1 MVYLVMLL
9 AAIAVYSLILALFQE
24 KGRRSDAVRARI
36 GALASDPRDR
46 FRLDAELEQPLT
58 VRFLRPLAASA
69 GALVQRLIPERLRR
83 RSTRA
88 QEKSRRDAQLQRLL
102 SQAGLSLS
110 PASYRL
116 LRAMIMAAAA
126 AAVLAACLLLKL
138 DAGQAALLAAIGPL
152 AAYVAVRYAT
162 AAMATARKTKLE
174 RGLPDVLDILSI
186 SVEAGLGFEQAIGH
200 ITRNMSGPMVDEF
213 AVTYREM
220 SMGRTRREALQALA
234 DRCDFDDLRT
244 FTGAII
250 QAGQLGISIRN
261 VLRSQSAAM
270 RLARK
275 TRAQEKAQKISTRIL
290 IPMLIFIFP
299 VLFIILLGPA
309 AMNILNTLG

>member
-1 MVYLVMLL
+1 MV
-9 AAIAVYSLILALFQE
+9 A
-24 KGRRSDAVRARI
+24 RRCAGFWCCQSAQIWA
-36 GALASDPRDR
+36 
-46 FRLDAELEQPLT
+46 T
-58 VRFLRPLAASA
+58 VS
-69 GALVQRLIPERLRR
+69 
-83 RSTRA
+83 S
-88 QEKSRRDAQLQRLL
+88 
-102 SQAGLSLS
+102 
-110 PASYRL
+110 
-116 LRAMIMAAAA
+116 
-126 AAVLAACLLLKL
+126 
-138 DAGQAALLAAIGPL
+138 
-152 AAYVAVRYAT
+152 
-162 AAMATARKTKLE
+162 
-174 RGLPDVLDILSI
+174 SI